1 MKKLIS
7 IKPEH
12 KKYIRLVAGIIILLL
27 GGVFMLIPFIPLGYV
42 LVFAGLFLLSH
53 YVPFLR
59 KLVDKLKKKDQKG
72 RIEKV
77 EKKIDE
83 AEEIIDEK
91 LVEDEN
97 KQK

>member
-12 KKYIRLVAGIIILLL
+12 KKYIRLVAGILILLL

-42 LVFAGLFLLSH
+42 LVFAGLFLLAQ

-59 KLVDKLKKKDQKG
+59 KLVDKLKKKDKKG

-77 EKKIDE
+77 EKKINE

-97 KQK
+97 KQQ

>member
-1 MKKLIS
+1 
-7 IKPEH
+7 
-12 KKYIRLVAGIIILLL
+12 
-27 GGVFMLIPFIPLGYV
+27 MLFRS
-42 LVFAGLFLLSH
+42 AGLFLLAQ

-59 KLVDKLKKKDQKG
+59 KLVDKLKKKDKKG

-77 EKKIDE
+77 EKKINE

-97 KQK
+97 KQQ